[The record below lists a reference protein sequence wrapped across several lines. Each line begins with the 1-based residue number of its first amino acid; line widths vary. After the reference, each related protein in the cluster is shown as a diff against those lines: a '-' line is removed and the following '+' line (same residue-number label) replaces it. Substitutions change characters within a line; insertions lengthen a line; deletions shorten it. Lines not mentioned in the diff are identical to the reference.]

1 MSDPRFRPYSQ
12 YCEYPPAEMLRRAR
26 RMREDLLRR
35 RTVRQFSD
43 RPVAREV
50 IEECLR
56 VAVSAPS
63 GANRQPWHFVVV
75 TAPEIKRRLRQA
87 AEREEEDFYQRRAPD
102 EWLEALAP
110 LGTDQ
115 HKPFLETA
123 PYLIVIFAEQHG
135 RGSAGES
142 IKNYYVGESVGIATG
157 MLICALHNAGLACLT
172 HTPAPMRFLNDL
184 LGRPRNEKPY
194 LILVTGYPDAD
205 AEVPEI
211 TKKGLAEQVEFV

>member
-1 MSDPRFRPYSQ
+1 VSRPRFRPYDE
-12 YCEYPPAEMLRRAR
+12 YREYPPQEMLRRAR
-26 RMREDLLRR
+26 DLRAEMLRR
-35 RTVRQFSD
+35 RTIRQFSD

-63 GANRQPWHFVVV
+63 GANRQPWRFVVV
-75 TAPEIKRRLRQA
+75 SEPETKRRLRRA
-87 AEREEEDFYQRRAPD
+87 AEREEADFYQRRAPN

-135 RGSAGES
+135 VGPDGES
-142 IKNYYVGESVGIATG
+142 IKNYYVAESVGIATG
-157 MLICALHNAGLACLT
+157 LLIGALHHAGLACLT
-172 HTPAPMRFLNDL
+172 HTPAPMRFLNEL

-194 LILVTGYPDAD
+194 LILVTGYPVAD

-211 TKKGLAEQVEFV
+211 SKKRLAEQIDFV

>member
-1 MSDPRFRPYSQ
+1 MSEHRFHPWDEYR
-12 YCEYPPAEMLRRAR
+12 EYPPEEMLRRAR
-26 RMREDLLRR
+26 ELRAELERR
-35 RTVRQFSD
+35 RSIRQFSD

-56 VAVSAPS
+56 AAASAPS
-63 GANRQPWHFVVV
+63 GANRQPWRFVVV
-75 TAPEIKRRLRQA
+75 SDPVTKRRLRQA
-87 AEREEEDFYQRRAPD
+87 AEREEADFYQRRAPND
-102 EWLEALAP
+102 WLEALAP

-135 RGSAGES
+135 VAADGSS

-157 MLICALHNAGLACLT
+157 MLISALHHAGLACLT

-194 LILVTGYPDAD
+194 LILVTGHPAPDAR
-205 AEVPEI
+205 VPDI
-211 TKKGLAEQVEFV
+211 SKKRLAEQVDFR

>member
-1 MSDPRFRPYSQ
+1 MSRPRFRPWNEYR
-12 YCEYPPAEMLRRAR
+12 EYPPEEMLRRAR
-26 RMREDLLRR
+26 ELRTDLLRR
-35 RTVRQFSD
+35 RTIRQFSD
-43 RPVAREV
+43 RPVEREV

-56 VAVSAPS
+56 VAISAPS
-63 GANRQPWHFVVV
+63 GANRQPWRFVVV
-75 TAPEIKRRLRQA
+75 SDPETKHRIREA
-87 AEREEEDFYQRRAPD
+87 AEHEEADFYQRRAPN

-115 HKPFLETA
+115 HKPFLEVA

-135 RGSAGES
+135 VAADGRS

-157 MLICALHNAGLACLT
+157 MLIAALHRSGLACLT
-172 HTPAPMRFLNDL
+172 HTPAPMRFLNEL

-194 LILVTGYPDAD
+194 LILVTGFPATD

-211 TKKGLAEQVEFV
+211 SKQGLDEQVDFV

>member
-1 MSDPRFRPYSQ
+1 MSRPRFRPWDEYL
-12 YCEYPPAEMLRRAR
+12 EYPPEEMLRRAR
-26 RMREDLLRR
+26 DLRADLLRR
-35 RTVRQFSD
+35 RTIRQFSD
-43 RPVAREV
+43 RPVAREL

-56 VAVSAPS
+56 VAASAPS
-63 GANRQPWHFVVV
+63 GANRQPWRFVVV
-75 TAPEIKRRLRQA
+75 TSPETKRRLREA
-87 AEREEEDFYQRRAPD
+87 AEREEVDFYRRRAPND
-102 EWLEALAP
+102 WLEALAP
-110 LGTDQ
+110 LGTDE

-135 RGSAGES
+135 VAADGSS

-157 MLICALHNAGLACLT
+157 MLISALHHAGLACLT

-194 LILVTGYPDAD
+194 LILVTGYPSAD

-211 TKKGLAEQVEFV
+211 SKKSLAEQVDFV